1 LPKLH
6 TPLILPATIV
16 AVVAFGITLLLS
28 NLSFFVFMEL
38 KGLDLLFALRG
49 PLPPPDPI
57 VIVAIDEPSM
67 AEIGQ
72 QWPWPRSL
80 HARLIQ
86 QLNKAGA
93 KVIGFDILFA
103 EPSEPAED
111 EELARILRGNS
122 NVVLVSALSM
132 VNDPLFRHTI
142 RIDPIPAFRDTATVG
157 SPLVSIDMDGTVR
170 RARLL
175 APDLPSFALQVVRR
189 YLGNPMPGTAAATEA
204 KRLKQRDF
212 LQEVLI
218 DYVGPP
224 KTIRTV
230 SYYQALNYERMLPP
244 GIFAGKIVLVG
255 RLLEAI
261 PEPQRLSGDTFLTP
275 FSWGAGSPSA
285 GVEIQANIIS
295 DVLEGKFV
303 TELGKPGQL
312 ILLLALIVAASLLV
326 ARLRPVIALIVTVML
341 AGLSI
346 TVAYAV
352 FTKMNVWIP
361 IAAGILALALVYGG
375 HLLARTL
382 LAERERRR
390 LLEDINRDLE
400 ARIAERT
407 QELSTAN
414 QELQQRHQEIEAAY
428 QDLAR
433 TQEQLVHS
441 EKMASL
447 GLLVAGV
454 AHELNN
460 PISYVH
466 SNLDFIEEYTERLA
480 GIIETHENANPSHG
494 QERLGGDELK
504 KVVNLETTLKT
515 LRELIASCKEG
526 TERVK
531 KIVLDLRMFSRT
543 DDVGLVLVD
552 LHEGI
557 ESTLNLLAK
566 HYKNRITVHRDYGN
580 LPLVEC
586 YPSQINQVF
595 MNLLQNAAQAIPNRG
610 DVWIKTVSDGNWARI
625 MIRDNGIGIPEDHL
639 SRIFDPF
646 FTTKAVGTGTGL
658 GLSISYGII
667 EKHGGKIRVE
677 SKIHEGTEFTVELPV
692 RIMKEAGYFRAEFD
706 AMMERLDKLPAR
718 ITGKTG

>member
-1 LPKLH
+1 MSLLAYVLGPSVEYGSGYTISSSKTLLKFR
-6 TPLILPATIV
+6 TQFILPATIV
-16 AVVAFGITLLLS
+16 AVVAFWITLLLF
-28 NLSFFVFMEL
+28 NLSFFSFLEL

-57 VIVAIDEPSM
+57 VVVAIDEPSM
-67 AEIGQ
+67 AEIRR

-93 KVIGFDILFA
+93 RVIGFDILFS

-111 EELARILRGNS
+111 EELARILQSSG
-122 NVVLVSALSM
+122 NVVLVSALSV

-142 RIDPIPAFRDTATVG
+142 RIDPIPAFRDAAAVG
-157 SPLVSIDMDGTVR
+157 SPLVSIDADGIVR

-175 APDLPSFALQVVRR
+175 APDMPSFALQVVRR
-189 YLGNPMPGTAAATEA
+189 YLGNPAPGTAAATEA
-204 KRLKQRDF
+204 KWLNQKNLLR
-212 LQEVLI
+212 ETLI
-218 DYVGPP
+218 DYRGPP

-230 SYYQALNYERMLPP
+230 SYYQALNFERMLPP

-275 FSWGAGSPSA
+275 FSWIAESPSA
-285 GVEIQANIIS
+285 GVEIQANII
-295 DVLEGKFV
+295 DNVLEGRFV
-303 TELGKPGQL
+303 TELGEAGQL
-312 ILLLALIVAASLLV
+312 ILLLALILAANLLL
-326 ARLRPVIALIVTVML
+326 AWLKPVTALIATIGL

-346 TVAYAV
+346 TIAYVV
-352 FTKMNVWIP
+352 FAKMNVWIP
-361 IAAGILALALVYGG
+361 IVSGVMALGLVYGG
-375 HLLARTL
+375 HLLSRTL
-382 LAERERRR
+382 MAERERRR
-390 LLEDINRDLE
+390 LLEEINRDLE
-400 ARIAERT
+400 TKIAGRT

-414 QELQQRHQEIEAAY
+414 WELQQRHREIEAAY
-428 QDLAR
+428 QDLRR

-460 PISYVH
+460 PISYVY

-480 GIIETHENANPSHG
+480 GLVGTHQNTHNG
-494 QERLGGDELK
+494 QDDHRDGDEMR
-504 KVVNLETTLKT
+504 KVVNLETTMKT
-515 LRELIASCKEG
+515 LRELITSCKEG

-543 DDVGLVLVD
+543 DDVGLVLAD

-566 HYKNRITVHRDYGN
+566 QYKDRITIHRDYGN
-580 LPLVEC
+580 LPLIEC
-586 YPSQINQVF
+586 YPGQINQVF
-595 MNLLQNAAQAIPNRG
+595 MNLLQNAAQAIPSQG
-610 DVWIKTVSDGNWARI
+610 DVWIKTLADGEWARI
-625 MIRDNGIGIPEDHL
+625 AIRDNGMGIPDEQL

-646 FTTKAVGTGTGL
+646 FTTKTVGSGTGL

-667 EKHGGKIRVE
+667 EKHGGKIQVS
-677 SKIHEGTEFTVELPV
+677 SKVGEGTEFVVEIPV
-692 RIMKEAGYFRAEFD
+692 RSRGRM
-706 AMMERLDKLPAR
+706 
-718 ITGKTG
+718 T

>member
-1 LPKLH
+1 
-6 TPLILPATIV
+6 LILPATIV

-28 NLSFFVFMEL
+28 NLSFFTFLEL
-38 KGLDLLFALRG
+38 KGLDLLFVLRG
-49 PLPPPDPI
+49 PLPSPDPI

-67 AEIGQ
+67 SEIGR

-80 HARLIQ
+80 HARLTQ

-122 NVVLVSALSM
+122 NVVLVSALSV

-142 RIDPIPAFRDTATVG
+142 RIDPIPAFRDAAAVG
-157 SPLVSIDMDGTVR
+157 SPLVSIDADGTVR

-175 APDLPSFALQVVRR
+175 APDMPSFALQVVRR
-189 YLGNPMPGTAAATEA
+189 YLGNPAAGTAAATEA
-204 KRLKQRDF
+204 KWLKHRD
-212 LQEVLI
+212 LSQEVLI
-218 DYVGPP
+218 DYLGPP

-230 SYYQALNYERMLPP
+230 SYYQALNYQSMLPP

-275 FSWGAGSPSA
+275 FSWVAESPSA

-295 DVLEGKFV
+295 NVLEGKFV

-361 IAAGILALALVYGG
+361 IVAGILALALVYGG

-414 QELQQRHQEIEAAY
+414 QELHQRHQEIQAAY

-433 TQEQLVHS
+433 TQEQLIHS

-480 GIIETHENANPSHG
+480 GIIESHENANPSNG
-494 QERLGGDELK
+494 QERHGGDELK
-504 KVVNLETTLKT
+504 KVINFETTLKT
-515 LRELIASCKEG
+515 LRELVASCKEG

-543 DDVGLVLVD
+543 DDVGLVLAD

-566 HYKNRITVHRDYGN
+566 QYKNRITVHRDYGN

-595 MNLLQNAAQAIPNRG
+595 MNVLQNAAQAIQNQG
-610 DVWIKTVSDGNWARI
+610 DVWIKTVSDGGWARI
-625 MIRDNGIGIPEDHL
+625 VIRDNGIGIPEDHL

-692 RIMKEAGYFRAEFD
+692 RIMKETKYFMAEFN
-706 AMMERLDKLPAR
+706 AMMKQLDKIPAR
-718 ITGKTG
+718 ITRKTG

>member
-1 LPKLH
+1 M
-6 TPLILPATIV
+6 V
-16 AVVAFGITLLLS
+16 
-28 NLSFFVFMEL
+28 
-38 KGLDLLFALRG
+38 
-49 PLPPPDPI
+49 
-57 VIVAIDEPSM
+57 
-67 AEIGQ
+67 GQ

-86 QLNKAGA
+86 QLNKADA

-111 EELARILRGNS
+111 EELARILRGS
-122 NVVLVSALSM
+122 GNVVLVNALSV

-142 RIDPIPAFRDTATVG
+142 RIDPVPAFRDAATVG
-157 SPLVSIDMDGTVR
+157 SPLVSIDADGTVR

-175 APDLPSFALQVVRR
+175 APDMPSFALQVVRR
-189 YLGNPMPGTAAATEA
+189 YLENPASGTTAVAEA
-204 KRLKQRDF
+204 KRFSQRNL

-218 DYVGPP
+218 DYRGPP
-224 KTIRTV
+224 KTVKTV
-230 SYYQALNYERMLPP
+230 SYYQALNFERMLPP

-275 FSWGAGSPSA
+275 FSWVAGSPSA

-295 DVLEGKFV
+295 NVLEGRFI

-312 ILLLALIVAASLLV
+312 ILLLALLLAASLLL
-326 ARLRPVIALIVTVML
+326 ARLQPVTALIATMAL

-346 TVAYAV
+346 AVADRV
-352 FTKMNVWIP
+352 FTKMGLWLPLFSI
-361 IAAGILALALVYGG
+361 ILGLGLVYGG
-375 HLLARTL
+375 HLLVRAL
-382 LAERERRR
+382 MAERERRR

-400 ARIAERT
+400 AKIAERT

-414 QELQQRHQEIEAAY
+414 QELHQRHQQIEAAY
-428 QDLAR
+428 QELAR
-433 TQEQLVHS
+433 AQEQLVHS

-466 SNLDFIEEYTERLA
+466 SNLDFIEDYTERLV
-480 GIIETHENANPSHG
+480 GIIEAYSDLG
-494 QERLGGDELK
+494 QLDAPVRRRGDEWK
-504 KVVNLETTLKT
+504 KMAHFEATRKT
-515 LRELIASCKEG
+515 LRELIASCREG

-531 KIVLDLRMFSRT
+531 KIVLDLRVFSRT
-543 DDVGLVLVD
+543 DDIGLVLAD

-566 HYKNRITVHRDYGN
+566 QYQDRITVHRDYGS

-586 YPSQINQVF
+586 YPGQINQVF

-610 DVWIKTVSDGNWARI
+610 EVWIRTVSKDGWAKI
-625 MIRDNGIGIPEDHL
+625 IIKDNGMGIPEHNL
-639 SRIFDPF
+639 NKIFDPF
-646 FTTKAVGTGTGL
+646 FTTKAVGMGTGL

-667 EKHGGKIRVE
+667 EKHGGKIRVM
-677 SKIHEGTEFTVELPV
+677 SNINEGTELVVELPV
-692 RIMKEAGYFRAEFD
+692 R
-706 AMMERLDKLPAR
+706 LAR
-718 ITGKTG
+718 RTT

>member
-1 LPKLH
+1 MPKFRA
-6 TPLILPATIV
+6 PLILPATTV
-16 AVVAFGITLLLS
+16 AVVAFGITLFLF
-28 NLSFFVFMEL
+28 NLSFFSFLEL
-38 KGLDLLFALRG
+38 KGLDLLFVLRG
-49 PLPPPDPI
+49 PVPSPDSI

-67 AEIGQ
+67 AEIGR

-93 KVIGFDILFA
+93 RVIGFDILFS
-103 EPSEPAED
+103 EPSEPDED
-111 EELARILRGNS
+111 EELARILEGS
-122 NVVLVSALSM
+122 ENVVLVSALSV

-142 RIDPIPAFRDTATVG
+142 RIDPIPAFRDAAMVG
-157 SPLVSIDMDGTVR
+157 SPLISIDADGIVR

-175 APDLPSFALQVVRR
+175 APDMPSFALQVVRR
-189 YLGNPMPGTAAATEA
+189 YLGNPAAGTPAATGF
-204 KRLKQRDF
+204 KRLIQGDLAR
-212 LQEVLI
+212 EVLI
-218 DYVGPP
+218 DYRGPP
-224 KTIRTV
+224 KTIKTV
-230 SYYQALNYERMLPP
+230 SYYQALNFERMLPP

-275 FSWGAGSPSA
+275 FSWMTGSPAA
-285 GVEIQANIIS
+285 GVEIQANLIS
-295 DVLEGKFV
+295 NVLEGRFV
-303 TELGKPGQL
+303 TELGKPGRWT
-312 ILLLALIVAASLLV
+312 LLLASIVAASLLLAWLEPV
-326 ARLRPVIALIVTVML
+326 AALITTVVL
-341 AGLSI
+341 AGLSMI
-346 TVAYAV
+346 TAYLV
-352 FTKMNVWIP
+352 FAKMNVWMP
-361 IAAGILALALVYGG
+361 IVSSVVALGLVYGG
-375 HLLARTL
+375 HLLVRALR
-382 LAERERRR
+382 AEHERRR
-390 LLEDINRDLE
+390 LLEEINRELE
-400 ARIAERT
+400 AGIAERT
-407 QELSTAN
+407 RELSAAN

-480 GIIETHENANPSHG
+480 SMVETRDNADPANG
-494 QERLGGDELK
+494 QDCRDGDEPK
-504 KVVNLETTLKT
+504 RGVKVEATLNT

-531 KIVLDLRMFSRT
+531 KIVLDLRTFSRT
-543 DDVGLVLVD
+543 DDVGLVLAD

-566 HYKNRITVHRDYGN
+566 QYKDRITIHRDYGN

-586 YPSQINQVF
+586 YPGQINQVF

-610 DVWIKTVSDGNWARI
+610 DVWIKTVAEGGWARI
-625 MIRDNGIGIPEDHL
+625 VIRDNGIGIPDEHL
-639 SRIFDPF
+639 GRIFDPF
-646 FTTKAVGTGTGL
+646 FTTKSVGTGTGL

-667 EKHGGKIRVE
+667 EKHGGTIRVT
-677 SKIHEGTEFTVELPV
+677 SKVGEGAEFIVELPV
-692 RIMKEAGYFRAEFD
+692 RLR
-706 AMMERLDKLPAR
+706 
-718 ITGKTG
+718 GK

>member
-1 LPKLH
+1 LPKFRA
-6 TPLILPATIV
+6 PLILPATTV
-16 AVVAFGITLLLS
+16 AVVAFGITLFLF
-28 NLSFFVFMEL
+28 NLSFFSFLEL

-57 VIVAIDEPSM
+57 IIVAIDEPSM

-93 KVIGFDILFA
+93 RVIGFDILFA

-111 EELARILRGNS
+111 EELARILEGS
-122 NVVLVSALSM
+122 ENVVLVSALSL

-142 RIDPIPAFRDTATVG
+142 RIDPIPAFRDAAMVG
-157 SPLVSIDMDGTVR
+157 SPLVSIDADGIVR

-175 APDLPSFALQVVRR
+175 APDMPSFALQVVRR
-189 YLGNPMPGTAAATEA
+189 YLGNPAAGTPAATEF
-204 KRLKQRDF
+204 KRWGQGDLAR
-212 LQEVLI
+212 EVLI
-218 DYVGPP
+218 DYRGPP
-224 KTIRTV
+224 KTIKTV
-230 SYYQALNYERMLPP
+230 SYYQALNFERMLPP

-255 RLLEAI
+255 RQLEAI

-275 FSWGAGSPSA
+275 FSWMAGSPAA
-285 GVEIQANIIS
+285 GVEIQANLIS
-295 DVLEGKFV
+295 NVLEGRFI
-303 TELGKPGQL
+303 TELGESSQW
-312 ILLLALIVAASLLV
+312 ILLLASIVAANLLL
-326 ARLRPVIALIVTVML
+326 ARLEPVAALIATVAL

-346 TVAYAV
+346 ATAYLV
-352 FTKMNVWIP
+352 FAKMTVWIP
-361 IAAGILALALVYGG
+361 IVSGVVALGLVYGG
-375 HLLARTL
+375 HLLVRAL
-382 LAERERRR
+382 KAERERRR
-390 LLEDINRDLE
+390 LLEEVNRELE
-400 ARIAERT
+400 AGIAERT
-407 QELSTAN
+407 RELSAAN
-414 QELQQRHQEIEAAY
+414 RELQQRHQEIEAAY

-460 PISYVH
+460 PISYVD

-480 GIIETHENANPSHG
+480 SMVETRDNADPASG
-494 QERLGGDELK
+494 QDCRDGDESGK
-504 KVVNLETTLKT
+504 RFKAEATVNT

-531 KIVLDLRMFSRT
+531 KIVLDLRIFSRT
-543 DDVGLVLVD
+543 DDVGLVLAD

-566 HYKNRITVHRDYGN
+566 QYQNRITIHRDYGN

-586 YPSQINQVF
+586 YPGQINQVF
-595 MNLLQNAAQAIPNRG
+595 MNLLQNAAQAIPNCG
-610 DVWIKTVSDGNWARI
+610 DVWIKTVAEGGWARI
-625 MIRDNGIGIPEDHL
+625 VIRDNGMGIPDEHL
-639 SRIFDPF
+639 GRIFDPF
-646 FTTKAVGTGTGL
+646 FTTKSIGTGTGL
-658 GLSISYGII
+658 GLSISHGII
-667 EKHGGKIRVE
+667 EKHGGKIRVT
-677 SKIHEGTEFTVELPV
+677 SKVDEGTEFIVELPV
-692 RIMKEAGYFRAEFD
+692 RLR
-706 AMMERLDKLPAR
+706 
-718 ITGKTG
+718 GK

>member
-1 LPKLH
+1 MPKFQ
-6 TPLILPATIV
+6 TPLILPATTI

-28 NLSFFVFMEL
+28 NLSFFSFLEL

-57 VIVAIDEPSM
+57 IIVAIDEPSM
-67 AEIGQ
+67 GEMGR

-103 EPSEPAED
+103 EPSEPDED
-111 EELARILRGNS
+111 EELARILEASG
-122 NVVLVSALSM
+122 NVVLVSALSV

-142 RIDPIPAFRDTATVG
+142 RIDPIPAFRDAATVG
-157 SPLVSIDMDGTVR
+157 SPLVSIDADGIVR

-189 YLGNPMPGTAAATEA
+189 YLVNPAPGAATTTEA
-204 KRLKQRDF
+204 KRPGQGDLS
-212 LQEVLI
+212 QEVLI
-218 DYVGPP
+218 AYRGPP
-224 KTIRTV
+224 RTIRSV

-255 RLLEAI
+255 RLLEVI

-275 FSWGAGSPSA
+275 FAWMAGSPSA

-295 DVLEGKFV
+295 NILEGWFI
-303 TELGKPGQL
+303 TEVGKPGQL
-312 ILLLALIVAASLLV
+312 ILLLALLLAASLLV
-326 ARLRPVIALIVTVML
+326 TRLKLVAALI
-341 AGLSI
+341 A
-346 TVAYAV
+346 TVALGGLLMTLAYVA
-352 FTKMNVWIP
+352 FTIMNLWLPFSVAIM
-361 IAAGILALALVYGG
+361 GLALIYGG
-375 HLLARTL
+375 HLLLRALT
-382 LAERERRR
+382 AERERRR
-390 LLEDINRDLE
+390 LLEEANRDLE
-400 ARIAERT
+400 ARIAART

-414 QELQQRHQEIEAAY
+414 QELQQRHQQIEAAY
-428 QDLAR
+428 QELAR
-433 TQEQLVHS
+433 TQDQLVHS
-441 EKMASL
+441 EKMASM

-460 PISYVH
+460 PISYIH
-466 SNLDFIEEYTERLA
+466 SNLEFIEDYTERLA
-480 GIIETHENANPSHG
+480 GIIKAHSDALHSDDPVQHH
-494 QERLGGDELK
+494 GDERQESTF
-504 KVVNLETTLKT
+504 VESTLKT

-526 TERVK
+526 TGRVK
-531 KIVLDLRMFSRT
+531 KIVLDLRIFSRT
-543 DDVGLVLVD
+543 DDIGLVLTD

-566 HYKNRITVHRDYGN
+566 QYRDRIIIHRDYRS

-595 MNLLQNAAQAIPNRG
+595 MNLLQNAAQAIPG
-610 DVWIKTVSDGNWARI
+610 QGEVWIRTSADGDWVRI
-625 MIRDNGIGIPEDHL
+625 VIRDNGVGISQDHL
-639 SRIFDPF
+639 ARIFDPF
-646 FTTKAVGTGTGL
+646 FTTKPVGAGTGL

-667 EKHGGKIRVE
+667 EKHGGKIRVT
-677 SKIHEGTEFTVELPV
+677 SKVGEGTEFTIELPV
-692 RIMKEAGYFRAEFD
+692 RSMGRTI
-706 AMMERLDKLPAR
+706 
-718 ITGKTG
+718 